1 MLGRGERAVIEAS
14 AEATSAALPTA
25 PPQRRSVVAR
35 LMLWVG
41 GLSGLLLAVVIVA
54 ASVGPAP
61 APVGATAATFARRVG
76 LPLGD
81 VTPAQ
86 QRIIEQIRLPR
97 ILTALLVG
105 AALAAAGAALQ
116 AVFRNPLAD
125 PGIVGVSGGAALGAV
140 VGIALHFATPAA
152 PGWALPLAAFAGAI
166 VAVSAVTMVATAGG
180 RLAPATLILAGLAVQ
195 AFTGALTAAVI
206 TSTGE
211 PELVRGMLFW
221 LVGGFDGRSWA
232 HVQAILPAIGLGV
245 AALAVLGRDLNV
257 LAQGDETAHGLGLAV
272 GTTRLLVLA
281 IAAVITA
288 TAVSVSG
295 TIAFVG
301 LIVPHA
307 VRLLVGGDYRLV
319 LPVSALGGAAFL
331 VAADTIARTALQPA
345 ELRTGVVTSLL
356 GAPFFVFLLWR
367 HRARIGEW

>member
-1 MLGRGERAVIEAS
+1 
-14 AEATSAALPTA
+14 
-25 PPQRRSVVAR
+25 
-35 LMLWVG
+35 
-41 GLSGLLLAVVIVA
+41 
-54 ASVGPAP
+54 
-61 APVGATAATFARRVG
+61 
-76 LPLGD
+76 
-81 VTPAQ
+81 
-86 QRIIEQIRLPR
+86 
-97 ILTALLVG
+97 
-105 AALAAAGAALQ
+105 
-116 AVFRNPLAD
+116 
-125 PGIVGVSGGAALGAV
+125 
-140 VGIALHFATPAA
+140 
-152 PGWALPLAAFAGAI
+152 
-166 VAVSAVTMVATAGG
+166 
-180 RLAPATLILAGLAVQ
+180 
-195 AFTGALTAAVI
+195 
-206 TSTGE
+206 
-211 PELVRGMLFW
+211 MLFW